1 MKRASVIVGLL
12 GAVGLAGLLSAC
24 SDGSPSASASA
35 GGASGSGSASAS
47 GTVTGFGSIFVNG
60 KRFEAENVEVRHD
73 GTTERCT
80 VTSSLTQRCGLKE
93 GMTVKVSGSFSGS
106 SHSASTITQEDTL
119 EGPITNKV
127 QVDASNGTL
136 TVLGQTVL
144 VDETTKFDS
153 GITLTSLLNDNVI
166 EVSGFVKSDGTIA
179 ASFIERKTL
188 SGGCTLG
195 CEIKGVVK
203 NHNSATTNFQIGGLT
218 VIYDNATLIN
228 DMPVPTGSNWNGI
241 FVEVKGTGFDAA
253 TTTLTATKVEP
264 ENEGIG
270 NVVDEFEVE
279 GFVTQAGTP
288 NGNIIDFTIG
298 TTPVRTTANTE
309 FRGGT
314 VDEIVVGAKMSAEG
328 RFDGSTLIAK
338 HVKFHESVRL
348 EGDIETIGTNAL
360 TIKGL
365 PGITVTVNS
374 QTEFKAN
381 GGATINNLSD
391 LAINNHI
398 RVRGRVSGTNSV
410 IATRIQLRS
419 PDNDV
424 DLQGPV
430 QAVSDPNLTILGVS
444 VDTTGVQ
451 FEGIDG
457 GPMSRAAFFAA
468 VNVGTLVKV
477 KGTLNG
483 TVVTWEEAE
492 LED

>member
-1 MKRASVIVGLL
+1 M
-12 GAVGLAGLLSAC
+12 
-24 SDGSPSASASA
+24 
-35 GGASGSGSASAS
+35 
-47 GTVTGFGSIFVNG
+47 
-60 KRFEAENVEVRHD
+60 EVRHD
-73 GTTERCT
+73 GTTERCA
-80 VTSSLTQRCGLKE
+80 VTSSLTQRCNLKE

-179 ASFIERKTL
+179 ASFIERKAL

-195 CEIKGVVK
+195 CEIKGTVK
-203 NHNSATTNFQIGGLT
+203 NHNNATTNFQIGGLT

-253 TTTLTATKVEP
+253 TTTLIATKVEP
-264 ENEGIG
+264 ETQGVG

-288 NGNIIDFTIG
+288 TGNIITFTIG
-298 TTPVRTTANTE
+298 TTQVQTTANTE

-338 HVKFHESVRL
+338 HVKFHASVRL
-348 EGDIETIGTNAL
+348 EGDATVSGNTL
-360 TIKGL
+360 TLAGL
-365 PGITVTVNS
+365 PGVTITANS
-374 QTEFKAN
+374 QTELKDAASLNDLN
-381 GGATINNLSD
+381 G
-391 LAINNHI
+391 NHV
-398 RVRGRVSGTNSV
+398 RVRGRVTGPNTV
-410 IATRIQLRS
+410 IATRIELRS
-419 PDNDV
+419 PDSDV

-430 QAVSDPNLTILGVS
+430 QSISGTVIEILGVS
-444 VDTTGVQ
+444 VDLSAINQ
-451 FEGIDG
+451 FESVSGTS
-457 GPMSRAAFFAA
+457 MSRAVFLAA
-468 VNVGTLVKV
+468 VEVNSLVNVEGV
-477 KGTLNG
+477 LNG
-483 TVVTWEEAE
+483 AAVIWNEAE